1 VMKSL
6 AGSMASRFCANAAKM
21 ASSVSR
27 RANNFMSGT
36 YYDDDGLHEGDRYV
50 GPSKYDSE
58 WKDCKRCYQRVYM
71 STDHGICDACA
82 NAMER
87 GGEY

>member
-1 VMKSL
+1 M
-6 AGSMASRFCANAAKM
+6 
-21 ASSVSR
+21 
-27 RANNFMSGT
+27 RAYHRGGVQILSPVTNFMSGN